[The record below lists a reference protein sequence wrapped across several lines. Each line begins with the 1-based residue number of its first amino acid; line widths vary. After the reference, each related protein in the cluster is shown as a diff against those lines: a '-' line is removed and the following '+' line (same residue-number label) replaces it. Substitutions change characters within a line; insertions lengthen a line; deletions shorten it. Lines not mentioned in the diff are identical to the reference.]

1 MIPVTN
7 EPMEGVAF
15 DVQDHT
21 RRTGTIWTS
30 THGEMTSSDLHVA
43 EEPTRWML
51 RPHQG
56 AETGQSLIR
65 GFAPERKRTFHQRH
79 SGRTRPRG
87 NDPFLVERYPCK
99 A

>member
-15 DVQDHT
+15 DVQDHA
-21 RRTGTIWTS
+21 RRTGTICTR
-30 THGEMTSSDLHVA
+30 THGEMTNSDLHGA

-65 GFAPERKRTFHQRH
+65 GFATERKRRFHQRH

-87 NDPFLVERYPCK
+87 NNPFSVER
-99 A
+99 